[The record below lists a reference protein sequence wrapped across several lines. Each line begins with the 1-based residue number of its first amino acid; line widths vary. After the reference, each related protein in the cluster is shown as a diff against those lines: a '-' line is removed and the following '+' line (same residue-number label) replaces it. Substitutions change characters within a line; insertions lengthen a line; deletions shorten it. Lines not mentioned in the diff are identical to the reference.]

1 MRRVARA
8 PGRVNLIGDH
18 TDYTGGLV
26 FPMAI
31 DRATTIVFETAA
43 SGGGVGNNNVGNNG
57 ASVSLTSD
65 NFDGVVSFSLPI
77 TSPDRV
83 TPAWGRYVAG
93 VAAAMAERGMTPRGF
108 SGRVSTDVPIGGGLS
123 SSAALE
129 VAAALAYGIDAD
141 TSTIAAVCRRAEH
154 LATSVPCGIMD
165 QLTSVAGVR
174 DHALLIDCHTLDVTP
189 IRLPESLAVW
199 VVEISSRTLD
209 GSEYPARV
217 AQCAAAE
224 REIGPLRNADEDS
237 VDRIGDPL
245 IRSRARHVVSENRR
259 VRDFAAALTSG
270 DAREAGRLMY
280 ESHSS
285 LSRDFET
292 STKKMDAAVDAY
304 SRVPGVHGAR
314 MTGGGFGGCL
324 VVLADDEVDLSSPL
338 CAEFGGIR
346 VRAADGASLS
356 DVA

>member
-1 MRRVARA
+1 MSRVARA

-31 DRATTIVFETAA
+31 DRATTIVFDAETATPMRDGSA
-43 SGGGVGNNNVGNNG
+43 DDLRGVT
-57 ASVSLTSD
+57 LTSD
-65 NFDGVVSFSLPI
+65 NFDGVVSFTLPVN
-77 TSPDRV
+77 SPEKV
-83 TPAWGRYVAG
+83 TPSWGRYVAG

-129 VAAALAYGIDAD
+129 VAAALAFGIDAD
-141 TSTIAAVCRRAEH
+141 SSTIAAVCRRAEH

-189 IRLPESLAVW
+189 IRLPDSLAVW
-199 VVEISSRTLD
+199 VVEISTRTLD

-224 REIGPLRNADEDS
+224 REIGPLRSADDAA
-237 VDRIGDPL
+237 VDRINDPL
-245 IRSRARHVVSENRR
+245 VRSRARHVVGENQR
-259 VRDFAAALTSG
+259 VRDFAAALSAG

-280 ESHSS
+280 ASHFS

-292 STKKMDAAVDAY
+292 STKKMDDAVDAY
-304 SRVPGVHGAR
+304 SRVPGVHGVR
-314 MTGGGFGGCL
+314 MTGGGFGGCI
-324 VVLADDEVDLSSPL
+324 VVLTDDDADLSVPL

-356 DVA
+356 SIA